1 MCGIW
6 SLIDLT
12 NKPLDKKFLSDFWN
26 IQKRGPDG
34 STFRSFPRASVGFH
48 RLAIMD
54 DNFRSNQPYVLEEVD
69 KTVVFIC
76 NGEIYNY
83 KNLIQKYELDITSNS
98 DCLTIPKLYL
108 KFYHEKEKFFELF
121 EKEIKAEFAFVL
133 LEFDHL
139 KSLRNVLIGRD
150 AVGVRP
156 LYYSK
161 PDKEEKKIIISSEV
175 KGTLNFKKEYDSHIV
190 KEFPPGNILELNLDE
205 LSGIKLTYHNYIK
218 WLYNIEEEY
227 SSRCN
232 GLQSNLS
239 LGLTEEKITN
249 LFLQKVRDS
258 TINSVRRRLDADRPI
273 AFLLS
278 GGIDSS
284 LVCAISQKIL
294 GQPIK
299 TFCCGMEGA
308 SDLKYA
314 REVADHI
321 GSFHT
326 EIIFTEREAL
336 SAIEDVIYTI
346 ESWDT
351 TTIRA
356 SVGQYLV
363 SKYISENTDCKV
375 VLVGEGPDE
384 VCSSYLFNWYAPD
397 DEKSI
402 SESSKEYV
410 KNIHLYDCKRS
421 DRCISNWGLEGR
433 VPFLDAE
440 FIENYWKIPSRYR
453 HPKFK
458 GYEKWWLREPFK
470 GLLPESVLWRKKEA
484 FSDGISSTEKSWFKI
499 IQDFCESKYSDE
511 DLLEYSRKIGVD
523 IPTKEALHYMKI
535 FIEKFGESNINIIR
549 KRWQPKWDENGL
561 VRDYVDPSAR
571 TLKVY

>member
-12 NKPLDKKFLSDFWN
+12 NKPLDKNFLSDFWN
-26 IQKRGPDG
+26 VQKRGPDG
-34 STFRSFPRASVGFH
+34 STFRSFPRVSVGFH

-54 DNFRSNQPYVLEEVD
+54 DNFRSNQPYLLEEID
-69 KTVVFIC
+69 KTIVFIC

-83 KNLIQKYELDITSNS
+83 KNLIQKYDLPITSNS

-108 KFYHEKEKFFELF
+108 KFYHNKEKFYELF
-121 EKEIKAEFAFVL
+121 EKEIKAEFSFVL

-156 LYYSK
+156 LYYNK

-175 KGTLNFKKEYDSHIV
+175 KGTINFKKEYESHVIE
-190 KEFPPGNILELNLDE
+190 EFPPGNILELNLDE
-205 LSGIKLTYHNYIK
+205 LSGIKLTYHNYIN
-218 WLYNIEEEY
+218 WLYDVREELPINNDINIDE
-227 SSRCN
+227 SSEH
-232 GLQSNLS
+232 L
-239 LGLTEEKITN
+239 I
-249 LFLQKVRDS
+249 LQKVRDS
-258 TINSVRRRLDADRPI
+258 TINSIRRRLDADRPI

-294 GQPIK
+294 GEPIK

-314 REVADHI
+314 KEVANHI

-326 EIIFTEREAL
+326 EIIFTETEAL
-336 SAIEDVIYTI
+336 STIEDVIYTI

-397 DEKSI
+397 DNTSI
-402 SESSKEYV
+402 SLSSKEYV
-410 KNIHLYDCKRS
+410 KNIHLFDCKRS

-433 VPFLDAE
+433 VPYLDPE
-440 FIENYWKIPSRYR
+440 FIESYWTIPSKLR
-453 HPKFK
+453 HPKYK
-458 GYEKWWLREPFK
+458 RYEKWWLREAFK
-470 GLLPESVLWRKKEA
+470 DLLPESVLWRKKEA
-484 FSDGISSTEKSWFKI
+484 FSDGISSTKKSWFEI
-499 IQDFCESKYSDE
+499 IQNYCDNKYTDE
-511 DLLEYSRKIGVD
+511 DLLEYSKKIGVH
-523 IPTKEALHYMKI
+523 IPTKESLHYMKI
-535 FIEKFGESNINIIR
+535 FNNKFGESNKNIIP
-549 KRWQPKWDENGL
+549 KYWQPKWDQNGIVEN
-561 VRDYVDPSAR
+561 YVDPSAR